1 MKTASVKASDITKQ
15 WVIVD
20 AAGKTLGRLASQ
32 VAYVL
37 RGKHKPSFVPH
48 LDCGDNVI
56 VTNARDV
63 NLTGRKWEQKSY
75 YSHSGYIGGIK
86 EASAKFVR
94 EKRPERLIEA
104 AVQGMLPK
112 NKLSRQIMHNLKIY
126 ADDKHPHDAQ
136 KPSPMKPRTLEGE

>member
-15 WVIVD
+15 WVVVD
-20 AAGKTLGRLASQ
+20 AAGKTMGRLASQ
-32 VAYVL
+32 IAYVL

-56 VTNARDV
+56 VTNAKDI

-75 YSHSGYIGGIK
+75 YSYSGYIGGIK
-86 EASAKFVR
+86 EASAALVR
-94 EKRPERLIEA
+94 EKKPERLIEA

-112 NKLSRQIMHNLKIY
+112 NKLGRQIMYNLKIY

-136 KPSPMKPRTLEGE
+136 KPSPMKPRTFEGE